1 MDDKSYY
8 DKISTTSSSLYD
20 IAVGHDNNNDRYTD
34 MEEIGE
40 GVVKKINRVLDLT
53 SGRLVAMAVPQ
64 KNLSKEQL
72 QRFLEEA
79 RLTASLEH
87 SNIMQVYDLG
97 FNQEGNPYFT
107 MKLCSSQKFTDLI
120 ADTSTSLFQLLDIF
134 LRVCDAVSYAHNA
147 GAVHRDIKPENILLG
162 NFGEVLLCD
171 WGSAQI
177 LPGSILENEV
187 GQLSKPLTKGSPGF
201 MAPEQSTAD
210 SPSTSQD
217 IYTLGA
223 ILYQIL
229 TRKAPEPDNK
239 LRPSEIRSEI
249 PSGLEAVCLKAMSQN
264 PEDRYQSVDD
274 LRKEIKA
281 WLSGYATQAED
292 APFHKQLKLMIVR
305 HKGLSISILASL
317 IIISCLSLF
326 YINNL
331 KEKEHQTRSQRDRAE
346 KALELYDLEKESRKK
361 IAALGA

>member
-8 DKISTTSSSLYD
+8 DKISSVSSSLYD
-20 IAVGHDNNNDRYTD
+20 IALGHESTNDRYTD

-97 FNQEGNPYFT
+97 FNQEGTPYFT
-107 MKLCSSQKFTDLI
+107 MKLCSSKKFTDLI
-120 ADTSTSLFQLLDIF
+120 EDASSSLFQLLDIF
-134 LRVCDAVSYAHNA
+134 LRVCEAVSYAHNA
-147 GAVHRDIKPENILLG
+147 GAVHRDLKPENILLG
-162 NFGEVLLCD
+162 NFGEVLVCD

-177 LPGSILENEV
+177 LPGSVLENEV
-187 GQLSKPLTKGSPGF
+187 GRLSKPLTKGSPGF
-201 MAPEQSTAD
+201 MAPEQSTGEDISA
-210 SPSTSQD
+210 SQD

-229 TRKAPEPDNK
+229 TRQVPQSGKNKAPGEINPD
-239 LRPSEIRSEI
+239 I
-249 PSGLEAVCLKAMSQN
+249 PSGLEAVCLKCMSLN
-264 PEDRYQSVDD
+264 PQDRYQSADD
-274 LRKEIKA
+274 IIKEIKA
-281 WLSGYATQAED
+281 WMSGFAPKAEQAS
-292 APFHKQLKLMIVR
+292 FHKQLMLMIVR
-305 HKGLSISILASL
+305 HKALSTSILASL
-317 IIISCLSLF
+317 II
-326 YINNL
+326 
-331 KEKEHQTRSQRDRAE
+331 
-346 KALELYDLEKESRKK
+346 
-361 IAALGA
+361 